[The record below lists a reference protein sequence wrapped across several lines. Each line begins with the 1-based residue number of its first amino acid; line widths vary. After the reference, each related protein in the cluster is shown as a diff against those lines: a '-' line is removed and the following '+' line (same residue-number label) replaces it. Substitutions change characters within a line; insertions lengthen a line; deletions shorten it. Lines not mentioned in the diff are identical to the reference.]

1 MSIYI
6 FKIQYYSLATD
17 VDRTELHVVMETV
30 QTFKKVA
37 KMLASKGLYIWALHS
52 AQFAKN
58 LLPFTN

>member
-1 MSIYI
+1 MYMSIYI

-37 KMLASKGLYIWALHS
+37 KMLASKGLYI
-52 AQFAKN
+52 
-58 LLPFTN
+58 